1 MNQHQPTETNGY
13 SATWFAL
20 FLDEPDLRQTAR
32 EIAFLRRVLPRPDV
46 SSVLDL
52 CCGYGRHA
60 GPLAATGY
68 RVLGID
74 RDPDVI
80 AHARSLHRF
89 PNLAFQ
95 VHDMTTLDALPDV
108 FDAIV
113 CMWQSFGYFDPAT
126 NAEVLAQI
134 GGHLRPGGRAVLD
147 IYNRAFFEQRQG
159 TRSTQQRGETVVT
172 TQRIEDDQLVVM
184 LDYVERKERDVFAW
198 QLFTPQ
204 SIAQLA
210 EAQGLDTVLMCSSF
224 CENEAPSRDIPRMQ
238 LVFEKR

>member
-1 MNQHQPTETNGY
+1 MNQLQPTETNGY

-20 FLDEPDLRQTAR
+20 FLAEPDPRQTAC
-32 EIAFLRRVLPRPDV
+32 EVAFLRRVLPRPDV

-60 GPLAATGY
+60 GPLAETGY

-80 AHARSLHRF
+80 TRAQSLHRF
-89 PNLAFQ
+89 PNLAFR
-95 VHDMTTLDALPDV
+95 VHDMMSLDALPDV
-108 FDAIV
+108 FDAVV
-113 CMWQSFGYFDPAT
+113 CMWQSFGYFDQAT
-126 NAEVLAQI
+126 NAGVLAQI
-134 GGHLRPGGRAVLD
+134 GGHLQPGGRAVLD
-147 IYNRAFFEQRQG
+147 IYNRAFFEQHQG
-159 TRSTQQRGETVVT
+159 TRSIQQRCETVVT

-184 LDYVERKERDVFAW
+184 LHYVERKERNVFTW

-210 EAQGLDTVLMCSSF
+210 EAKGLRTVLMCSSF
-224 CENEAPSRDIPRMQ
+224 RENEVPSQDIPRMQ